1 MTKTKQMCYN
11 SHEVTTMDEKIENQE
26 ELPAEQT
33 PAEETPVYMP
43 RPAWQVWLARIG
55 LVLFVATVLLY
66 YANMMW
72 GGK

>member
-1 MTKTKQMCYN
+1 
-11 SHEVTTMDEKIENQE
+11 MDEKIENQE

>member
-1 MTKTKQMCYN
+1 MCYN